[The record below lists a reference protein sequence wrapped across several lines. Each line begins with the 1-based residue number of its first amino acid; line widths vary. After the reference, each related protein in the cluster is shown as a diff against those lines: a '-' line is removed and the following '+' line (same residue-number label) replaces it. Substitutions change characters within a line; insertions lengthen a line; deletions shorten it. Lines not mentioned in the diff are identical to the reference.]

1 MLEHTS
7 SKATSGDGSG
17 SSGGGGSG
25 GCNWGGGGVSDVGKG
40 VETVMFWHTHG
51 DVSDVL
57 AVDCGGDAVRAP
69 SAIRDSMPPEFSE
82 YTSLLFS
89 SGEFANSDL

>member
-1 MLEHTS
+1 MHT
-7 SKATSGDGSG
+7 DGAVVVEGLGAYGRVMS
-17 SSGGGGSG
+17 GSG
-25 GCNWGGGGVSDVGKG
+25 GCDWGGGGVSDVGKG